1 MSGSQYH
8 QQRAVELVDPEQ
20 VTVEVAISPVT
31 GRILLRVMCATG
43 TVEQEKF
50 WAEGIQELVL
60 DLGREDLLVVRP
72 GDTTPQRR
80 ARVPGP

>member
-1 MSGSQYH
+1 MSQYH

-31 GRILLRVMCATG
+31 GRILLRVTCAIG

-60 DLGREDLLVVRP
+60 DLGREDLLVFRP
-72 GDTTPQRR
+72 GEAPTRR
-80 ARVPGP
+80 GRVA